1 VSCLRSRDR
10 LGIALTRY
18 AKDAKSQE
26 LDYEWYI
33 LSQLKSRLSNRNG
46 LSWPK

>member
-1 VSCLRSRDR
+1 MSCLRSRDR

-26 LDYEWYI
+26 LDYEYI
-33 LSQLKSRLSNRNG
+33 K
-46 LSWPK
+46 PTKIKVI